1 MWEIS
6 VERDSNVDSLLAEFT
21 KAFPYL
27 KLIIIDYKGNPVSGK
42 IGAKKH
48 LNAQVENESICITGN
63 KYLVTIKREFQ
74 VAFRLHI
81 EFQYLSKS
89 GKVETCTNYELKK
102 SLFDMNKEKEA
113 LGCIKWD

>member
-1 MWEIS
+1 MKKDFKI
-6 VERDSNVDSLLAEFT
+6 DNLLAEFT

-27 KLIIIDYKGNPVSGK
+27 KLIVIDYKENLVSGK

-48 LNAQVENESICITGN
+48 LNAQMENESICITGN
-63 KYLVTIKREFQ
+63 KYLATIKREFQ
-74 VAFRLHI
+74 VAFGCHI